1 VAPFDAGA
9 SIRRG
14 SLMAGLAHALPVVST
29 VSPVASAYL
38 RDGDNLALVPPR
50 DPAALAARL
59 AVLLASPAQ
68 RARLAEGA
76 RKLAARVAWPAI
88 AEETR
93 AVYRRV
99 VA

>member
-1 VAPFDAGA
+1 
-9 SIRRG
+9 
-14 SLMAGLAHALPVVST
+14 
-29 VSPVASAYL
+29 
-38 RDGDNLALVPPR
+38 VPPR